1 LLHIGAYLL
10 SHVEVYNSRFRLPTF
25 DVMILNA
32 GVGPKY
38 KNQKGI
44 HTKPQSAMVFPIC
57 TLWHILWHKKCMYL
71 GFIDISCEHMIDEF
85 GDVQI
90 ACIELQKCI

>member
-1 LLHIGAYLL
+1 MLKYN
-10 SHVEVYNSRFRLPTF
+10 NSRFRLPRF

-38 KNQKGI
+38 KNQQGLHI
-44 HTKPQSAMVFPIC
+44 EPQSAMVFPIY
-57 TLWHILWHKKCMYL
+57 TLWHILCHNKCMYL
-71 GFIDISCEHMIDEF
+71 AFIDISCEHMIDGF

-90 ACIELQKCI
+90 AYIKLQICIQTILEFCS

>member
-1 LLHIGAYLL
+1 
-10 SHVEVYNSRFRLPTF
+10 
-25 DVMILNA
+25 MILNV

-44 HTKPQSAMVFPIC
+44 HTIPQNAMLFPIC
-57 TLWHILWHKKCMYL
+57 TSWHILWHNKCMYL
-71 GFIDISCEHMIDEF
+71 AFIDISCEHMIDGF

-90 ACIELQKCI
+90 AYIELQKCIQTILEFCS